1 VHKPSNVLSTR
12 GAPALA
18 ALGSAVAVLTLLA
31 GCAGATAGRGRP
43 DSRSQA
49 EAQGAVQGSG
59 IHAPS
64 RRELEARAAELDR
77 QSGRRRE
84 AAAIRARLREGDF
97 QVGDVVVLRVAGVP
111 QFSDTFAVRAG
122 RVLELPEVAPIP
134 LTGVLRSELQPYLRR
149 QIGRYV
155 IDPNVEAHSLVRV
168 AVAGAV
174 HSPGYYQ
181 VRPDALVSDAV
192 MRAGG
197 LAETGDATKVS
208 LRRGGRT
215 VIGEK
220 ELRGSMVMGA
230 TLDDLNVRAGDELHV
245 GTRPQRN
252 WLEVVRTLTY
262 VVVVATGLWGAGH
275 INW

>member
-1 VHKPSNVLSTR
+1 MALLSVMV
-12 GAPALA
+12 GCAPAT
-18 ALGSAVAVLTLLA
+18 AV
-31 GCAGATAGRGRP
+31 GRP
-43 DSRSQA
+43 QSQSQA
-49 EAQGAVQGSG
+49 QVQGVG
-59 IHAPS
+59 IHSPS
-64 RRELEARAAELDR
+64 RRELEARAAELER
-77 QSGRRRE
+77 QPGRQRE
-84 AAAIRARLREGDF
+84 AAALRARLREGDF
-97 QVGDVVVLRVAGVP
+97 QVGDVIVLRVAGVA
-111 QFSDTFAVRAG
+111 QFSDTFPVRAG
-122 RVLELPEVAPIP
+122 RVLELPEVPPIS

-149 QIGRYV
+149 QIARYV

-197 LAETGDATKVS
+197 LAESGDATKVS
-208 LRRGGRT
+208 VRRGGRT
-215 VIGEK
+215 IISERQ
-220 ELRGSMVMGA
+220 LRGSMVMGA

-245 GTRPQRN
+245 GARPQRN

-262 VVVVATGLWGAGH
+262 VVVVATGLYASGH